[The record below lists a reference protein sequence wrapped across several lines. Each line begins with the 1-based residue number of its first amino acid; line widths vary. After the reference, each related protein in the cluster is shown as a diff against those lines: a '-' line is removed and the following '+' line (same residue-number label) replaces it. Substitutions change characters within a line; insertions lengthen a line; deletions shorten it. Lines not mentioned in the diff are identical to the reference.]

1 MYSAKEASEMTGLST
16 ATLRY
21 YEREQLL
28 PQIARTSQK
37 YRQYSDSDIEWIR
50 MVQCLRMANVPIQ
63 SVKKYIALLAQGGKT
78 MEQRYDM
85 VQDYITD
92 IQGQIDHLQN
102 ALALAHRKLA
112 FYEKFLEEPSSR
124 DLTYL
129 EEWELF
135 KNGEGENKWKQF

>member
-1 MYSAKEASEMTGLST
+1 MYSAKEAAEMTGLST

-21 YEREQLL
+21 YEKEQLL
-28 PQIARTSQK
+28 PPIARTKQK
-37 YRQYSDSDIEWIR
+37 YRQYSDSDIEWIK

-63 SVKKYIALLAQGGKT
+63 SVKKYIALLSQGGKT
-78 MEQRYDM
+78 MEQRYIM

-92 IQGQIDHLQN
+92 IQEQMVHLKN
-102 ALALAHRKLA
+102 VLALANRKAA
-112 FYEKFLEEPSSR
+112 FYEKFLKEPLSK

-135 KNGEGENKWKQF
+135 KNREGNSE

>member
-1 MYSAKEASEMTGLST
+1 MYSAKEAAEMTGLST

-21 YEREQLL
+21 YEKEQLL

-37 YRQYSDSDIEWIR
+37 YRKYSDLDIEWIK
-50 MVQCLRMANVPIQ
+50 MVQCLRKANVPIQ
-63 SVKKYIALLAQGGKT
+63 SVKKYITLLVQGGKT

-85 VQDYITD
+85 VRDYIVD
-92 IQGQIDHLQN
+92 IQEQMNQLQN
-102 ALALAHRKLA
+102 ALALTRGKAA
-112 FYEKFLEEPSSR
+112 FYENLLKEPSSK

-135 KNGEGENKWKQF
+135 KNKEGKET

>member
-1 MYSAKEASEMTGLST
+1 MYSAKEAAEMTGLST

-21 YEREQLL
+21 YEKEQLL

-37 YRQYSDSDIEWIR
+37 YRQYSDSDIEWIK
-50 MVQCLRMANVPIQ
+50 MVQCLRKANVPIQ
-63 SVKKYIALLAQGGKT
+63 SVKKYIAFLVQGGKT
-78 MEQRYDM
+78 MEQRYGM

-92 IQGQIDHLQN
+92 ILEQMNQLQN
-102 ALALAHRKLA
+102 ALALTRGKAT
-112 FYEKFLEEPSSR
+112 FYEKLLKEPSSK

-135 KNGEGENKWKQF
+135 KNEEGKEI